1 MAANVHSGASANA
14 QPYAPAIGPDAPV
27 LSESLK
33 SLARRLILDM
43 GTHVKVLNVEE
54 SESGRLKV
62 SITLET
68 ADIV

>member
-1 MAANVHSGASANA
+1 M
-14 QPYAPAIGPDAPV
+14 GPDAPV

-33 SLARRLILDM
+33 SLARRLILDL

-54 SESGRLKV
+54 SESGRFKV
-62 SITLET
+62 TITLET